1 MKGGFVLAAGR
12 VRSKKRNEKGVQL
25 SQSVKTMN
33 VASLSRPC
41 LNTSRKVNK
50 ARWPRTCSRPCAFE
64 EKKRKRKTKKE
75 RPTQNT
81 PRNPQQPGDREL
93 EAARDEARPTR

>member
-33 VASLSRPC
+33 VASLSRPS
-41 LNTSRKVNK
+41 LNTSR
-50 ARWPRTCSRPCAFE
+50 
-64 EKKRKRKTKKE
+64 
-75 RPTQNT
+75 
-81 PRNPQQPGDREL
+81 
-93 EAARDEARPTR
+93 